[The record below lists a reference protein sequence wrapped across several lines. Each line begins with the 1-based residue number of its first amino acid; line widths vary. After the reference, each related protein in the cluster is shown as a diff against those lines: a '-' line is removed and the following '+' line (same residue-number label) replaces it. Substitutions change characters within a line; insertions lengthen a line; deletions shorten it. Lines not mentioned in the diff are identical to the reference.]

1 MPIHEITTSSGEGD
15 PLEML
20 EITARRAE
28 METQRVDETELHAS
42 LPGSWR
48 ELVLWFAWR
57 VEAQVV
63 QLAAPLEMRVPVAR
77 EAEVLRLMAIIN
89 ERLWLGHFDMW
100 QEDRGLVYRNSV
112 VLPDGQGLEHS
123 QADIVIRG
131 ALDAFERFYPA
142 FNYVIWGDKSAEE
155 ALTASICETAG
166 SA

>member
-1 MPIHEITTSSGEGD
+1 MPFYDVADSGPESD
-15 PLEML
+15 PLESFERM
-20 EITARRAE
+20 AQRAD
-28 METQRVDETELHAS
+28 MDTQRVDETELHVS

-48 ELVLWFAWR
+48 EVVLWFAWR

-63 QLAAPLEMRVPVAR
+63 QLAAPLEMRVPAAR
-77 EAEVLRLMAIIN
+77 EAEVLRLMAIVN

-112 VLPDGQGLEHS
+112 VLSDRNAIEAN
-123 QADIVIRG
+123 QAEIVIRG

-142 FNYVIWGDKSAEE
+142 FNYVVWGEKSAED
-155 ALTASICETAG
+155 AIAASVCETMG